1 MKTASSNGLTD
12 LLNVVD
18 QFRDTKRE
26 QILLE
31 AQMQARDIIR
41 QAYKKARAR
50 LHVSIMEEREHG
62 FRALIS
68 AEAQLQT
75 QQRQLRQQ
83 DDMALLQRVW
93 QKLEQTL
100 SARWRDAEQR
110 GLWIDQ
116 VATEAFR
123 VLPPA
128 PWRVEHAAD
137 LPADEQQTLAATIQQ
152 RTGHAPQFIPTEDI
166 VAGLRINVDSAMLDG
181 TLQGLLVN
189 RSAIEAL
196 LLAHCHRAQGG
207 SAHCATP

>member
-1 MKTASSNGLTD
+1 MKTAGSNSLTD

-18 QFRDTKRE
+18 QFRDTKRD
-26 QILLE
+26 QILLD
-31 AQMQARDIIR
+31 AQTQARDIIS

-50 LHVSIMEEREHG
+50 LHVSIMEDREHG
-62 FRALIS
+62 FHEMIS

-93 QKLEQTL
+93 PMLEQTL
-100 SARWRDAEQR
+100 GARWRDPAQR

-116 VATEAFR
+116 VVNEALR

-128 PWRVEHAAD
+128 PWRVAHAAD
-137 LPADEQQTLAATIQQ
+137 WPSDEQQALAMTIQQ
-152 RTGHAPQFIPTEDI
+152 RTGHAPQFMTAKDI
-166 VAGLRINVDSAMLDG
+166 VAGLRISAESAMLDA

-207 SAHCATP
+207 STQCAAS

>member
-1 MKTASSNGLTD
+1 MNTPNPNGLTE

-18 QFRDTKRE
+18 QFRDTKRD
-26 QILLE
+26 QILLD
-31 AQMQARDIIR
+31 AQTQARDIIR

-62 FRALIS
+62 FRELIS

-93 QKLEQTL
+93 PNLEQTL
-100 SARWRDAEQR
+100 SARWCDAAQR
-110 GLWIDQ
+110 KVWIDQ
-116 VATEAFR
+116 VVTEALR
-123 VLPPA
+123 ALPAA

-137 LPADEQQTLAATIQQ
+137 WPSDEQQTLAATLQQ
-152 RTGHAPQFIPTEDI
+152 RIGHAPVFMPAKDI
-166 VAGLRINVDSAMLDG
+166 IAGLRINVASALLDG
-181 TLQGLLVN
+181 TLKGLLVS
-189 RSAIEAL
+189 RSNIEAL

-207 SAHCATP
+207 SGQCATP